1 MPGANGQLT
10 NVKETVDGQKK
21 KHKIKARRRTRVAHW
36 LIAQVA
42 K

>member
-21 KHKIKARRRTRVAHW
+21 KT
-36 LIAQVA
+36 
-42 K
+42 